1 MKHILNDLENILLPV
16 SWSHNGVGQSN
27 TFLIDTLLLC
37 LQELYKS
44 QDIRLVARVCQGI
57 SQPMLSEDPSS
68 KEEYVEIK
76 EAIDNAQKFF
86 HKFSFL

>member
-1 MKHILNDLENILLPV
+1 M
-16 SWSHNGVGQSN
+16 SWSYDGAGQSDI
-27 TFLIDTLLLC
+27 FLIDTLLLC
-37 LQELYKS
+37 LQELHRS
-44 QDIRLVARVCQGI
+44 QDIRLTAKVYQGI
-57 SQPMLSEDPSS
+57 SQPMLFEDPSS